1 MNELDSIKAKIKKNS
16 DEIKEMKK
24 EIKKYKEMNQV
35 IENVVL
41 AKLASAK
48 KSLKSSY
55 DQIKKGYSS
64 DTADKKVKKL
74 KEEIDEVN
82 LIVNQLKGKILS
94 ESNKQIRTLEIKK
107 QNKEKDLKNLNAK
120 RLQLENNIV

>member
-1 MNELDSIKAKIKKNS
+1 MNELESIKAKIKKNS

-64 DTADKKVKKL
+64 DTADKKVKK
-74 KEEIDEVN
+74 
-82 LIVNQLKGKILS
+82 
-94 ESNKQIRTLEIKK
+94 SNKQIRTLEIKK